1 MHGAV
6 YQFNRWASDV
16 LSIILFKNGII
27 ERLSTL
33 CRSFYTFFVFRL
45 GDIMDSTTALILLA
59 ALMWLLQIIFGW
71 LQISAFNRAFMQIS
85 QKGKIITG
93 RNSGRF
99 SPKSVIVLA
108 LDEQQKVVDSLQM
121 KGLSIFARPQPLSS
135 VIGLSVTQIQPEKIF
150 PKDKKSQFALK
161 IALSSVR

>member
-1 MHGAV
+1 
-6 YQFNRWASDV
+6 
-16 LSIILFKNGII
+16 
-27 ERLSTL
+27 
-33 CRSFYTFFVFRL
+33 
-45 GDIMDSTTALILLA
+45 MDSTTALIVLA

-99 SPKSVIVLA
+99 SPKSVIVLV

-135 VIGLSVTQIQPEKIF
+135 VIGLNIVQIQPEKIF